1 MKETEMLKL
10 YNSPT
15 SVCSAKVRIGLAE
28 KGLDWQDEIFNLQKG
43 EQHDAEYL
51 KLNPNGVVPTLVDDD
66 VVVIESS
73 IILEYIDELSDK
85 HQLMPTYKQAIAKTK
100 EWLLRCLDI
109 HAAINTMTF
118 STVMR
123 DKILAAKT
131 PEEIEASI
139 AKMPIPKMAAKRRDM
154 IANGTDSDH
163 LLDDFFTLKRMFD
176 DMQAAL
182 EKSNWLTG
190 DDYALAD
197 VAVLAYVDR
206 LERLGM
212 SGMWETRTPK
222 VGEWLAAAKQRPS
235 YDRAMNKYI
244 SDEEALATKTAAEKH
259 WPKVQQ
265 RWEAFLD

>member
-1 MKETEMLKL
+1 MLKL

-15 SVCSAKVRIGLAE
+15 SVCSLKVRLGLAE

-43 EQHDAEYL
+43 EQHDSEYL

-73 IILEYIDELSDK
+73 VILEYIDELSNE
-85 HQLMPTYKQAIAKTK
+85 HPLMPTDKQQKAVTK

-123 DKILAAKT
+123 DKILANKT

-139 AKMPIPKMAAKRRDM
+139 AKMPIPKMAEKRRDM

-163 LLDDFFTLKRMFD
+163 LINDFFTLKRMFD

-182 EKSNWLTG
+182 EKAKWLTG
-190 DDYALAD
+190 NEFALAD

-222 VGEWLAAAKQRPS
+222 VGEWLTAAKQRPS
-235 YDRAMNKYI
+235 YQRAMKNYV
-244 SDEEALATKTAAEKH
+244 SEEETVATRTAAGKH

-265 RWEAFLD
+265 RWEAFLN

>member
-1 MKETEMLKL
+1 MLKL

-15 SVCSAKVRIGLAE
+15 SVCSLKVRLGLAE
-28 KGLDWQDEIFNLQKG
+28 KGIDWQDEIFNLQKG
-43 EQHDAEYL
+43 DQHDAEYL

-73 IILEYIDELSDK
+73 IILEYVDELSDE
-85 HQLMPTYKQAIAKTK
+85 HRLMPTDKQAIAKTK

-123 DKILAAKT
+123 DKILANKT

-154 IANGTDSDH
+154 IANGTDSDY
-163 LLDDFFTLKRMFD
+163 LLDDFYTLKRMFD
-176 DMQAAL
+176 DMQTAL
-182 EKSNWLTG
+182 ENSNWLTG
-190 DDYALAD
+190 DSFGLAD

-212 SGMWETRTPK
+212 SGMWKTRTPK
-222 VGEWLAAAKQRPS
+222 VGEWLAIAQQRPS
-235 YDRAMNKYI
+235 YERAMKNYV
-244 SDEEALATKTAAEKH
+244 SEEETVATRTAAEKH

-265 RWEAFLD
+265 RWEAFLH

>member
-1 MKETEMLKL
+1 MLKL

-15 SVCSAKVRIGLAE
+15 SVCSAKVRLGLAE

-43 EQHDAEYL
+43 DQHDAAYL
-51 KLNPNGVVPTLVDDD
+51 KLNPNGVVPTLIDND

-73 IILEYIDELSDK
+73 IILEYIDELTDDNK
-85 HQLMPTYKQAIAKTK
+85 LMPTGKQAIAKTK

-123 DKILAAKT
+123 EKILANKT
-131 PEEIEASI
+131 AEEIEASI
-139 AKMPIPKMAAKRRDM
+139 AKMPVPKMAAKRRDM
-154 IANGTDSDH
+154 IEKGTDSDH

-182 EKSNWLTG
+182 EKSKWLTG
-190 DDYALAD
+190 NQFALAD

-212 SGMWETRTPK
+212 AGFWQTRTPK

-235 YDRAMNKYI
+235 YARAMKSYV
-244 SDEEALATKTAAEKH
+244 SDEEALATRTAAEKH

-265 RWEAFLD
+265 RWEAFLG